1 MEKQRIHRHTKS
13 FTRLLSSLL
22 LLFWAGLLYAQ
33 QASRSLTLEQ
43 IQSLRIR
50 PEGGQNLYTKT
61 DIKFS
66 VTIPNVRPAQV
77 QVLSTDQ
84 QADVTFRT
92 MRKTDNYEENGTTIE
107 IWYNF
112 FKPGAYNLTPLSVM
126 LQNRRRTLSFATVN
140 ITDDPAT
147 KNPRIVL
154 VFENGARVYS
164 DEVGYPLPLLSVR
177 SGKKLRFTVNL
188 QYATQLV
195 QFSWDIPKDSIFTC
209 TKEFEFTELK
219 HRERVYSH
227 DLIPVAEFEWTGLIP
242 GLQSLPKFKLN
253 AAGYKGYRS
262 DLFLPDVKVE
272 FLKAD
277 SEAEKAEQADIF
289 SAAFFQDNESQQAP
303 DAMNLSKEDCLQL
316 ASLYTKER
324 NAFLNY
330 IQARKHRIDFESEHG
345 ILSSQNE
352 IFPSILLYI
361 SGIAIL
367 SSIAGIIIALKRK
380 HKIRTLIFTVLLL
393 ISIFVIV
400 YCIFRRS
407 ESYGILAGTRIYSI
421 PQEDAEASSEIAGGI
436 RVRILEKTG
445 KWYYVEVGESGGWCS
460 SENICIIR

>member
-22 LLFWAGLLYAQ
+22 LLFCAGLLYAQ

-50 PEGGQNLYTKT
+50 PEDGQNLYTKT

-84 QADVTFRT
+84 QSDVTFRT
-92 MRKTDNYEENGTTIE
+92 T
-107 IWYNF
+107 
-112 FKPGAYNLTPLSVM
+112 
-126 LQNRRRTLSFATVN
+126 TVN

-164 DEVGYPLPLLSVR
+164 DEGAYPLPLLSVKT
-177 SGKKLRFTVNL
+177 GKKLRFTVNL

-209 TKEFEFTELK
+209 TKEFEFTEVRL
-219 HRERVYSH
+219 RERVYTH

-277 SEAEKAEQADIF
+277 SEAEEAEQADIF

-303 DAMNLSKEDCLQL
+303 DAMNLSKEDCQKL
-316 ASLYTKER
+316 AGLYTKER

-330 IQARKHRIDFESEHG
+330 IQARKHRLDFESQHG
-345 ILSSQNE
+345 IIASQNE

-393 ISIFVIV
+393 ISIFIIV

-407 ESYGILAGTRIYSI
+407 ERYGISAGTRIYSI
-421 PQEDAEASSEIAGGI
+421 PQENAEASSEIAGGI

-460 SENICIIR
+460 SEDICLIR